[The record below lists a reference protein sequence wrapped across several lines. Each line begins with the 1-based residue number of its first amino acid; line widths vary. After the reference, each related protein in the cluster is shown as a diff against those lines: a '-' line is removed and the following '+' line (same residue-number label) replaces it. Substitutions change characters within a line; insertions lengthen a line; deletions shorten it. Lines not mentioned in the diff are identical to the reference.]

1 MFKPDA
7 LVVAL
12 GVDTFEHDPISFF
25 KLASEDYLS
34 LGQRL
39 AQLGTGDFLF
49 DAPGFF
55 EVVLMP
61 QIYNARRFGYD
72 FSGAPHT
79 TRIEAACLALDEVQR
94 AHPDNQNDTPEGEK
108 TQ

>member
-39 AQLGTGDFLF
+39 AQLGLPTVFTMEG
-49 DAPGFF
+49 
-55 EVVLMP
+55 
-61 QIYNARRFGYD
+61 GYD
-72 FSGAPHT
+72 VDAIGVNAVNVMQGF
-79 TRIEAACLALDEVQR
+79 
-94 AHPDNQNDTPEGEK
+94 EGK
-108 TQ
+108 S